1 MKTQKINCL
10 SFKINERFDL
20 SISDVGKGRA
30 WQEAVIFDN
39 EKKKFV
45 ENWGWGA
52 IVTLEELE
60 SVIKQAKEECNNII
74 TKEIFEAN
82 EHLLIK

>member
-10 SFKINERFDL
+10 SFKINDRFDL

-30 WQEAVIFDN
+30 WQEVVIFDN
-39 EKKKFV
+39 EKEEFV
-45 ENWGWGA
+45 GNWGKFA

>member
-1 MKTQKINCL
+1 MKPQKINSL
-10 SFKINERFDL
+10 SFKINDRFDL
-20 SISDVGKGRA
+20 SISDVGNRE
-30 WQEAVIFDN
+30 WQEVVIFDN
-39 EKKKFV
+39 EKEEFV
-45 ENWGWGA
+45 DNWGKFT

-74 TKEIFEAN
+74 TKEIFKAN